1 MCAATAIAESGA
13 RYDLT
18 VIRLLFCRFNF
29 ARLFLQLLA
38 RALFG
43 LFRLALFG
51 IELLD
56 LLDSSRYLR
65 SFATLGFAAAIHVH
79 FSNTLRQ
86 LIGKPHPS
94 QHRDARS
101 SFC

>member
-13 RYDLT
+13 RYDLAVT
-18 VIRLLFCRFNF
+18 RLLFCRFNF
-29 ARLFLQLLA
+29 ARLFLQLFA

-56 LLDSSRYLR
+56 YLTHP
-65 SFATLGFAAAIHVH
+65 STLGEF
-79 FSNTLRQ
+79 RY
-86 LIGKPHPS
+86 
-94 QHRDARS
+94 AR
-101 SFC
+101 FRRCAPRAF